1 MKSKIKYILEISIIL
16 ILVLSGN
23 IYAANT
29 TSNTNTSKSNTSSN
43 SSSNSTSK
51 NSSSSKSNN
60 TSNTTNSSST
70 SNSSAKSSDATLS
83 DLGIKPNDFKGFKT
97 GTTSYSTTVPENVSE
112 VEVYAKTTSSKASVT
127 GTGKKKLNKGKNTV
141 EVIVTAENG
150 IKKTYTIVITREG
163 SEEETSNSEVTSTDT
178 SEKEKTTA
186 NENIGDGLSS
196 LKIEDLKIEPDF
208 KTNVY
213 EYRVKYIG
221 EKDKLDIEAKTT
233 NSNYTVEITGN
244 SELKE
249 GENIITIL
257 VSDANSNNI
266 ATYQVIVNKSL
277 VDEEALA
284 KEQEQKQKEEQ
295 KKKMMIAGG
304 IGAGLL
310 VFIIVIVAVVKHRQ
324 NKAWAEEYSVPYSG
338 LNDDEDEFLQE
349 NEEIQNTVNDS
360 QENDFNEEP
369 LTKEKARETFLNNY
383 NNSYDEMDDYGERS
397 RRRHKGKRFK

>member
-1 MKSKIKYILEISIIL
+1 MKNKIKNIIGITIIL
-16 ILVLSGN
+16 STIIFCSN
-23 IYAANT
+23 TYATNT
-29 TSNTNTSKSNTSSN
+29 TNSSNTSTNSKTN
-43 SSSNSTSK
+43 SSSNSTSNK
-51 NSSSSKSNN
+51 TNKTN
-60 TSNTTNSSST
+60 TSSNTTSGSST
-70 SNSSAKSSDATLS
+70 KSSDASLS
-83 DLGIKPNDFKGFKT
+83 DLGIKPNDFKGFKS
-97 GTTSYSTTVPENVSE
+97 GTTSYKTTVPEDVAE
-112 VEVYAKTTSSKASVT
+112 VEVYAKTTSSKATVT
-127 GTGKKKLNKGKNTV
+127 GTGKKKLENGANKV

-150 IKKTYTIVITREG
+150 TKKTYTIEITREG
-163 SEEETSNSEVTSTDT
+163 KNEETA
-178 SEKEKTTA
+178 TTAQTEETTVA

-221 EKDKLDIEAKTT
+221 EKEKLDIEAKTT
-233 NSNYTVEITGN
+233 NSNYKVEITGN
-244 SELKE
+244 NELKE

-277 VDEEALA
+277 VDEETLA

-295 KKKMMIAGG
+295 KKKMMVAGG
-304 IGAGLL
+304 IGASLL
-310 VFIIVIVAVVKHRQ
+310 VFIIVIIAIVKHRQ

-349 NEEIQNTVNDS
+349 NEEIQNTANNNS
-360 QENDFNEEP
+360 ENDFNEEP

-383 NNSYDEMDDYGERS
+383 NNSYDEIDDYGERP
-397 RRRHKGKRFK
+397 RRKHKGKRFK

>member
-1 MKSKIKYILEISIIL
+1 MKNKIKNIIGITIIL
-16 ILVLSGN
+16 STIIFCSN
-23 IYAANT
+23 TYATNT
-29 TSNTNTSKSNTSSN
+29 TNSSNTSTNSKTN
-43 SSSNSTSK
+43 SSSNSTSNK
-51 NSSSSKSNN
+51 TNKTN
-60 TSNTTNSSST
+60 TSSNTTSGSST
-70 SNSSAKSSDATLS
+70 KSSDASLS
-83 DLGIKPNDFKGFKT
+83 DLGIKPNDFKGFKS
-97 GTTSYSTTVPENVSE
+97 GTTSYKTTVPEDVAE
-112 VEVYAKTTSSKASVT
+112 VEVYAKTTSSKATVT
-127 GTGKKKLNKGKNTV
+127 GTGKKKLENGTNKV

-150 IKKTYTIVITREG
+150 TKKTYTIEITREG
-163 SEEETSNSEVTSTDT
+163 KNEETA
-178 SEKEKTTA
+178 TTAQAEETTVA

-221 EKDKLDIEAKTT
+221 EKEKLDIEAKTT
-233 NSNYTVEITGN
+233 NSNYKVEITGN
-244 SELKE
+244 NELKE

-277 VDEEALA
+277 VDEETLA

-295 KKKMMIAGG
+295 KKKMMVAGG
-304 IGAGLL
+304 IGASLL
-310 VFIIVIVAVVKHRQ
+310 VFIIVIIAIVKHRQ

-338 LNDDEDEFLQE
+338 INDDEDEFLQE
-349 NEEIQNTVNDS
+349 NEEIQNTANNNS
-360 QENDFNEEP
+360 ENDFNEEP

-383 NNSYDEMDDYGERS
+383 NNSYDEIDDYGERP

>member
-1 MKSKIKYILEISIIL
+1 MKSKIKNILGITIILSII
-16 ILVLSGN
+16 IFSSN
-23 IYAANT
+23 TYAANT
-29 TSNTNTSKSNTSSN
+29 TNSSNTSTNSKTN
-43 SSSNSTSK
+43 SSSNSTSNK
-51 NSSSSKSNN
+51 ANTTN
-60 TSNTTNSSST
+60 TSNNITSGTST
-70 SNSSAKSSDATLS
+70 KSSDATLS
-83 DLGIKPNDFKGFKT
+83 DLGIKPNDFKGFKS
-97 GTTSYSTTVPENVSE
+97 GITSYKTTVPEDVEE
-112 VEVYAKTTSSKASVT
+112 VEVYAKTTSSKATLT
-127 GTGKKKLNKGKNTV
+127 GTGKKKLEKGTNTA
-141 EVIVTAENG
+141 EVTVTAESG
-150 IKKTYTIVITREG
+150 TKKTYTIEITREG
-163 SEEETSNSEVTSTDT
+163 KSEETAATTQTEETTTD
-178 SEKEKTTA
+178 A

-221 EKDKLDIEAKTT
+221 EKDKLNIEAKTT

-257 VSDANSNNI
+257 VSDTNSNNI

-310 VFIIVIVAVVKHRQ
+310 VFIIAIVAIVKHRQ

-349 NEEIQNTVNDS
+349 NEEIQNTVNDN
-360 QENDFNEEP
+360 QENDFTEEP

-383 NNSYDEMDDYGERS
+383 NNSYDEMDDYEERP
-397 RRRHKGKRFK
+397 RRKHKGKRFK

>member
-97 GTTSYSTTVPENVSE
+97 GTTNYSTTVPENVSE

-150 IKKTYTIVITREG
+150 TKKTYTIVITREG
-163 SEEETSNSEVTSTDT
+163 SEEETSNSEATSTDT

-221 EKDKLDIEAKTT
+221 EKDKLNIEAKTT

-244 SELKE
+244 NELKE

-277 VDEEALA
+277 VDEETLA

-295 KKKMMIAGG
+295 KKKMIIAGG

-310 VFIIVIVAVVKHRQ
+310 VFIIVIIAVIKHKQ

-349 NEEIQNTVNDS
+349 NEEIQNTVNNS
-360 QENDFNEEP
+360 QENNINEES
-369 LTKEKARETFLNNY
+369 LSKEKARETFLNNY
-383 NNSYDEMDDYGERS
+383 NNSYDEIDDYEEKP
-397 RRRHKGKRFK
+397 RRKHKGKRFK

>member
-1 MKSKIKYILEISIIL
+1 MKSKIKNILGITIILSII
-16 ILVLSGN
+16 IFSSN
-23 IYAANT
+23 TYAANT
-29 TSNTNTSKSNTSSN
+29 TNSSNTSTNSKTN
-43 SSSNSTSK
+43 SSSNSTSNK
-51 NSSSSKSNN
+51 TNSIN
-60 TSNTTNSSST
+60 TSSNTTSGTST
-70 SNSSAKSSDATLS
+70 KSSDATLS
-83 DLGIKPNDFKGFKT
+83 DLGIKPNDFKGFKSV
-97 GTTSYSTTVPENVSE
+97 TTSYKTTVPEDVEE
-112 VEVYAKTTSSKASVT
+112 VEVYAKTTSSKATLT
-127 GTGKKKLNKGKNTV
+127 GTGKKKLEKGTNTA

-150 IKKTYTIVITREG
+150 TKKTYTIEITREG
-163 SEEETSNSEVTSTDT
+163 KSEETAATTQTEETTTD
-178 SEKEKTTA
+178 A

-304 IGAGLL
+304 IGAGLF
-310 VFIIVIVAVVKHRQ
+310 VFIIAIVAIVKHRQ

-349 NEEIQNTVNDS
+349 NEEIQNTVNDN
-360 QENDFNEEP
+360 QENDFTEEP

-383 NNSYDEMDDYGERS
+383 NNSYDEMDDYEERP
-397 RRRHKGKRFK
+397 RRKHKGKRFK

>member
-1 MKSKIKYILEISIIL
+1 MKNKIKNIIG
-16 ILVLSGN
+16 ITIIVSTIIFCSN
-23 IYAANT
+23 TYATNT
-29 TSNTNTSKSNTSSN
+29 TNSSNTSTNSKTN
-43 SSSNSTSK
+43 SSSNSTSNK
-51 NSSSSKSNN
+51 TNKTN
-60 TSNTTNSSST
+60 TSSNTTSGSST
-70 SNSSAKSSDATLS
+70 KSSDATLS
-83 DLGIKPNDFKGFKT
+83 DLGIKPNDFKGFKS
-97 GTTSYSTTVPENVSE
+97 GTTSYKTTVPEDVAE
-112 VEVYAKTTSSKASVT
+112 VEVYAKTTSSKATVT
-127 GTGKKKLNKGKNTV
+127 GTGKKKLENGTNKV

-150 IKKTYTIVITREG
+150 TKKTYTIEITREG
-163 SEEETSNSEVTSTDT
+163 KNEETA
-178 SEKEKTTA
+178 TTAQAEETTVA

-221 EKDKLDIEAKTT
+221 EKEKLDIEAKTT
-233 NSNYTVEITGN
+233 NSNYKVEITGN
-244 SELKE
+244 NELKE

-277 VDEEALA
+277 VDEETLA

-295 KKKMMIAGG
+295 KKKMMVAGG
-304 IGAGLL
+304 IGASLL
-310 VFIIVIVAVVKHRQ
+310 VFIIVIIAIVKHRQ

-338 LNDDEDEFLQE
+338 INDDEDEFLQE
-349 NEEIQNTVNDS
+349 NEEIQNTANNNS
-360 QENDFNEEP
+360 KNDFNEEP

-383 NNSYDEMDDYGERS
+383 NNSYDEIDDYGERP

>member
-1 MKSKIKYILEISIIL
+1 MKSKIKNILGITIILSII
-16 ILVLSGN
+16 IFSSN
-23 IYAANT
+23 TYAANT
-29 TSNTNTSKSNTSSN
+29 TNSSNTSTN
-43 SSSNSTSK
+43 STSSNSTSNK
-51 NSSSSKSNN
+51 ANTTNTSNN
-60 TSNTTNSSST
+60 TTSVTST
-70 SNSSAKSSDATLS
+70 KSSDATLS
-83 DLGIKPNDFKGFKT
+83 DLGIKPNDFKGFKS
-97 GTTSYSTTVPENVSE
+97 GTTSYKTTVPEDVEE
-112 VEVYAKTTSSKASVT
+112 VEVYAKTTNSKATVT
-127 GTGKKKLNKGKNTV
+127 GTGKKKLEKGTNTV
-141 EVIVTAENG
+141 EVTVTAESGN
-150 IKKTYTIVITREG
+150 KKIYTIEITREG
-163 SEEETSNSEVTSTDT
+163 KNEAKSEETSA
-178 SEKEKTTA
+178 TTQTEETTNA

-196 LKIEDLKIEPDF
+196 LKIENLKIEPDF

-244 SELKE
+244 NELKE

-295 KKKMMIAGG
+295 KKKMIIAGG
-304 IGAGLL
+304 IGAGLI
-310 VFIIVIVAVVKHRQ
+310 VFVIVIVAVIKHKQ

-349 NEEIQNTVNDS
+349 NEEIQNTVNNS
-360 QENDFNEEP
+360 QENDINEES
-369 LTKEKARETFLNNY
+369 LSKEKARETFLNNY
-383 NNSYDEMDDYGERS
+383 NNSYDEIDDYGERP
-397 RRRHKGKRFK
+397 RRKHKGKRFK

>member
-1 MKSKIKYILEISIIL
+1 MKNKIKNIIGITIIL
-16 ILVLSGN
+16 STIIFCSN
-23 IYAANT
+23 TYATNT
-29 TSNTNTSKSNTSSN
+29 TNSSNTSTNSKTN
-43 SSSNSTSK
+43 SSSNSTSNK
-51 NSSSSKSNN
+51 TNKTN
-60 TSNTTNSSST
+60 TSSNTTSGSST
-70 SNSSAKSSDATLS
+70 KSSDATLS
-83 DLGIKPNDFKGFKT
+83 DLGIKPNDFKGFKS
-97 GTTSYSTTVPENVSE
+97 GTTSYKTTVPEDVAE
-112 VEVYAKTTSSKASVT
+112 VEVYAKTTSSKATVT
-127 GTGKKKLNKGKNTV
+127 GTGKKKLENGTNKV

-150 IKKTYTIVITREG
+150 TKKTYTIEITREG
-163 SEEETSNSEVTSTDT
+163 KNEETDT
-178 SEKEKTTA
+178 TAQAEETTVA

-221 EKDKLDIEAKTT
+221 EKEKLDIEAKTT
-233 NSNYTVEITGN
+233 NSNYKVEITGN
-244 SELKE
+244 NELKE

-277 VDEEALA
+277 VDEETLA

-295 KKKMMIAGG
+295 KKKMMVAGG
-304 IGAGLL
+304 IGASLL
-310 VFIIVIVAVVKHRQ
+310 VFIIVIIAIVKHRQ

-338 LNDDEDEFLQE
+338 INDDEDEFLQE
-349 NEEIQNTVNDS
+349 NEEIQNTANNNS
-360 QENDFNEEP
+360 ENDFNEEP

-383 NNSYDEMDDYGERS
+383 NNSYDEIDDYGERP

>member
-1 MKSKIKYILEISIIL
+1 MKNKIKNIIGITIIL
-16 ILVLSGN
+16 STI
-23 IYAANT
+23 IFC
-29 TSNTNTSKSNTSSN
+29 SNTYATSTTNSSNTSTNSKTN
-43 SSSNSTSK
+43 SSSNSTSNK
-51 NSSSSKSNN
+51 TNKTN
-60 TSNTTNSSST
+60 TSSNTTSGSST
-70 SNSSAKSSDATLS
+70 KSSDATLS
-83 DLGIKPNDFKGFKT
+83 DLGIKPNDFKGFKS
-97 GTTSYSTTVPENVSE
+97 GTTSYKTTVPEDVAE
-112 VEVYAKTTSSKASVT
+112 VEVYAKTTSSKATVT
-127 GTGKKKLNKGKNTV
+127 GTGKKKLENGTNKV

-150 IKKTYTIVITREG
+150 TKKTYTIEITRE
-163 SEEETSNSEVTSTDT
+163 EKNEETA
-178 SEKEKTTA
+178 TTAQAEETTVA

-221 EKDKLDIEAKTT
+221 EKEKLDIEAKTT
-233 NSNYTVEITGN
+233 NSNYKVEITGN
-244 SELKE
+244 NELKE

-277 VDEEALA
+277 VDEETLA

-295 KKKMMIAGG
+295 KKKMMVAGG
-304 IGAGLL
+304 IGASLL
-310 VFIIVIVAVVKHRQ
+310 VFIIVIIAIVKHRQ

-338 LNDDEDEFLQE
+338 INDDEDEFLQE
-349 NEEIQNTVNDS
+349 NEEIQNTANNNS
-360 QENDFNEEP
+360 ENDFNEEP

-383 NNSYDEMDDYGERS
+383 NNSYDEIDDYGERP

>member
-1 MKSKIKYILEISIIL
+1 MKNKIKNIIGITIILSIIAFG
-16 ILVLSGN
+16 GN
-23 IYAANT
+23 TYAANT
-29 TSNTNTSKSNTSSN
+29 TNSNNTSTNSTTN
-43 SSSNSTSK
+43 SSSNSTSNK
-51 NSSSSKSNN
+51 TNSTN
-60 TSNTTNSSST
+60 TSSNTTSGIST
-70 SNSSAKSSDATLS
+70 KSSDATLS
-83 DLGIKPNDFKGFKT
+83 DLGIKPNDFKGFKS
-97 GTTSYSTTVPENVSE
+97 GTTSYKTTVPEDVEE
-112 VEVYAKTTSSKASVT
+112 VEVYAKTTSSKATVT
-127 GTGKKKLNKGKNTV
+127 GTGKKKLEKGTNTA
-141 EVIVTAENG
+141 EVTVTAENG
-150 IKKTYTIVITREG
+150 TKKTYTIEITREG
-163 SEEETSNSEVTSTDT
+163 TSEETAATTQTEETTTD
-178 SEKEKTTA
+178 A

-213 EYRVKYIG
+213 EYIG

-310 VFIIVIVAVVKHRQ
+310 VFIIAIVAVVKHRQ

-383 NNSYDEMDDYGERS
+383 NNSYDEMDDYGERP

>member
-1 MKSKIKYILEISIIL
+1 MKNKIKNILGITIILSII
-16 ILVLSGN
+16 IFSSN
-23 IYAANT
+23 TYAANT
-29 TSNTNTSKSNTSSN
+29 TNSSNTSTNKTTNSSNNSTSTSNKTNSTNTSSN
-43 SSSNSTSK
+43 TTSGTSTK
-51 NSSSSKSNN
+51 L
-60 TSNTTNSSST
+60 
-70 SNSSAKSSDATLS
+70 SDATLS
-83 DLGIKPNDFKGFKT
+83 DLGIKPNDFKGFKS
-97 GTTSYSTTVPENVSE
+97 GTISYKTTVPEDVAE
-112 VEVYAKTTSSKASVT
+112 VEVYAKTTSSKATVT
-127 GTGKKKLNKGKNTV
+127 GTGKKKLEKGTNTA

-150 IKKTYTIVITREG
+150 TKKTYTIEITREG
-163 SEEETSNSEVTSTDT
+163 TSEETAATTQTEETTD
-178 SEKEKTTA
+178 S

-196 LKIEDLKIEPDF
+196 LKIEELKIEPDF

-295 KKKMMIAGG
+295 KKKMMIAGE

-310 VFIIVIVAVVKHRQ
+310 VFIIAIVAIVKHRQ

-349 NEEIQNTVNDS
+349 NEEIQNTVNDN

-383 NNSYDEMDDYGERS
+383 NNSYDEIDDYGERP
-397 RRRHKGKRFK
+397 RRKHKGKRFK

>member
-1 MKSKIKYILEISIIL
+1 MKNKIKNIIGITIIL
-16 ILVLSGN
+16 STIIFCSN
-23 IYAANT
+23 TYATNT
-29 TSNTNTSKSNTSSN
+29 TNSSNTSTNSKTN
-43 SSSNSTSK
+43 SSSNSTSNK
-51 NSSSSKSNN
+51 TNKTN
-60 TSNTTNSSST
+60 TSSNTTSGSST
-70 SNSSAKSSDATLS
+70 KSSDASLS
-83 DLGIKPNDFKGFKT
+83 DLGIKPNDFKGFKS
-97 GTTSYSTTVPENVSE
+97 GTTSYKTTVPEDVAE
-112 VEVYAKTTSSKASVT
+112 VEVYAKTTSSKATVT
-127 GTGKKKLNKGKNTV
+127 GTGKKKLENGTNKV

-150 IKKTYTIVITREG
+150 TKKTYTIEITREG
-163 SEEETSNSEVTSTDT
+163 KNEETA
-178 SEKEKTTA
+178 TTAQAEETTVA

-221 EKDKLDIEAKTT
+221 EKEKLDIEAKTT
-233 NSNYTVEITGN
+233 NSNYKVEITGN
-244 SELKE
+244 NELKE

-277 VDEEALA
+277 VDEETLA

-295 KKKMMIAGG
+295 KKKMMVAGG
-304 IGAGLL
+304 IGASLL
-310 VFIIVIVAVVKHRQ
+310 VFIIVIIAIVKHRQ

-338 LNDDEDEFLQE
+338 INDDEDEFLQE
-349 NEEIQNTVNDS
+349 NEEIQNTANNNS
-360 QENDFNEEP
+360 KNDFNEEP

-383 NNSYDEMDDYGERS
+383 NNSYDEIDDYGERP

>member
-1 MKSKIKYILEISIIL
+1 MKNKIKNIIGITIIL
-16 ILVLSGN
+16 STIIFCSST
-23 IYAANT
+23 YATNT
-29 TSNTNTSKSNTSSN
+29 TNSSNTSTNSKTN
-43 SSSNSTSK
+43 SSSNSTSNK
-51 NSSSSKSNN
+51 TNKTNKTN
-60 TSNTTNSSST
+60 TGSNTTSGTST
-70 SNSSAKSSDATLS
+70 KSSDATLS
-83 DLGIKPNDFKGFKT
+83 DLGIKPNDFTGFKS
-97 GTTSYSTTVPENVSE
+97 GTTSYKTTVPEDVAE
-112 VEVYAKTTSSKASVT
+112 VEVYAKTTSSKATVT
-127 GTGKKKLNKGKNTV
+127 GTGKKKLEKGTNTA
-141 EVIVTAENG
+141 EVTVTAENG
-150 IKKTYTIVITREG
+150 TKKTYTIEITREG
-163 SEEETSNSEVTSTDT
+163 KSEETTATTQTEETTTD
-178 SEKEKTTA
+178 A

-221 EKDKLDIEAKTT
+221 EKEKLDIEAKTT
-233 NSNYTVEITGN
+233 NSNYKVEITGN
-244 SELKE
+244 NELKE

-277 VDEEALA
+277 VDEETLA

-295 KKKMMIAGG
+295 KKKMMVAGG

-310 VFIIVIVAVVKHRQ
+310 VFIIAIVAIVKHRQ

-338 LNDDEDEFLQE
+338 INDDEDEFLQE
-349 NEEIQNTVNDS
+349 NEEIQNTVDNNP
-360 QENDFNEEP
+360 ENDFSEEP

-383 NNSYDEMDDYGERS
+383 NNSYDEIDDYGERP

>member
-1 MKSKIKYILEISIIL
+1 MKNKIKNIIGITIIL
-16 ILVLSGN
+16 STIIFCSN
-23 IYAANT
+23 TYATNT
-29 TSNTNTSKSNTSSN
+29 TNSSNTSTNSKTN
-43 SSSNSTSK
+43 SSSNSTSNK
-51 NSSSSKSNN
+51 TNKTN
-60 TSNTTNSSST
+60 TSSNTTSGSST
-70 SNSSAKSSDATLS
+70 KSSDATLS
-83 DLGIKPNDFKGFKT
+83 DLGIKPNDFKGFKS
-97 GTTSYSTTVPENVSE
+97 GTTSYKTTVPEDVAE
-112 VEVYAKTTSSKASVT
+112 VEVYAKTTSSKATVT
-127 GTGKKKLNKGKNTV
+127 GTGKKKLENGTNKV

-150 IKKTYTIVITREG
+150 TKKTYTIEITREG
-163 SEEETSNSEVTSTDT
+163 KNEETA
-178 SEKEKTTA
+178 TTAQAEETTVA

-221 EKDKLDIEAKTT
+221 EKEKLDIEAKTT
-233 NSNYTVEITGN
+233 NSNYKVEITGN
-244 SELKE
+244 NELKE

-277 VDEEALA
+277 VDEETLA

-295 KKKMMIAGG
+295 KKKMMVAGG
-304 IGAGLL
+304 IGASLL
-310 VFIIVIVAVVKHRQ
+310 VFIIVIIAIVKHRQ

-338 LNDDEDEFLQE
+338 INDDEDEFLQE
-349 NEEIQNTVNDS
+349 NEEIQNTANNNS
-360 QENDFNEEP
+360 ENDFNEEP

-383 NNSYDEMDDYGERS
+383 NNSYDEIDDYGERP

>member
-1 MKSKIKYILEISIIL
+1 MKNKIKNIIGITIIL
-16 ILVLSGN
+16 STIIFCSST
-23 IYAANT
+23 YATNT
-29 TSNTNTSKSNTSSN
+29 TNSSNTSTNSKTN
-43 SSSNSTSK
+43 SSSNSTSNK
-51 NSSSSKSNN
+51 TNKTN
-60 TSNTTNSSST
+60 TSSNTTSGTST
-70 SNSSAKSSDATLS
+70 KSSDATLS
-83 DLGIKPNDFKGFKT
+83 DLGIKPNDFTGFKS
-97 GTTSYSTTVPENVSE
+97 GTTSYKTTVPEDVAE
-112 VEVYAKTTSSKASVT
+112 VEVYAKTTSSKATVT
-127 GTGKKKLNKGKNTV
+127 GTGKKKLEKGTNTA
-141 EVIVTAENG
+141 EVTVTAENG
-150 IKKTYTIVITREG
+150 TKKTYTIEITREG
-163 SEEETSNSEVTSTDT
+163 KSEETTTTTQTEETTE
-178 SEKEKTTA
+178 A

-221 EKDKLDIEAKTT
+221 EKEKLDIEATTT
-233 NSNYTVEITGN
+233 NSNYKVEITGN
-244 SELKE
+244 NELKE

-295 KKKMMIAGG
+295 KKKMMVAGG

-310 VFIIVIVAVVKHRQ
+310 VFIIAIVAIVKHRQ

-338 LNDDEDEFLQE
+338 INDDEDEFLQE
-349 NEEIQNTVNDS
+349 NEEIQNTVDNNP
-360 QENDFNEEP
+360 ENDFSEEP

-383 NNSYDEMDDYGERS
+383 NNSYDEIDDYGERP

>member
-1 MKSKIKYILEISIIL
+1 MKNKIKNIIGITIIL
-16 ILVLSGN
+16 STIIFCSN
-23 IYAANT
+23 TYATNT
-29 TSNTNTSKSNTSSN
+29 TNSSNTSTNSKTN
-43 SSSNSTSK
+43 SSSNSTSNK
-51 NSSSSKSNN
+51 TNKTN
-60 TSNTTNSSST
+60 TSSNTTSGSST
-70 SNSSAKSSDATLS
+70 KSSDATLS
-83 DLGIKPNDFKGFKT
+83 DLGIKPNDFKGFKS
-97 GTTSYSTTVPENVSE
+97 GTTSYKTTVPEDVVE
-112 VEVYAKTTSSKASVT
+112 VEVYAKTTSSKATVT
-127 GTGKKKLNKGKNTV
+127 GTGKKKLENGTNKV

-150 IKKTYTIVITREG
+150 TKKTYTIEITREG
-163 SEEETSNSEVTSTDT
+163 KNEETA
-178 SEKEKTTA
+178 TTAQAEETTVA

-221 EKDKLDIEAKTT
+221 EKEKLDIEAKTT
-233 NSNYTVEITGN
+233 NSNYKVEITGN
-244 SELKE
+244 NELKE

-277 VDEEALA
+277 VDEETLA

-295 KKKMMIAGG
+295 KKKMMVAGG
-304 IGAGLL
+304 IGASLL
-310 VFIIVIVAVVKHRQ
+310 VFIIVIIAIVKHRQ

-338 LNDDEDEFLQE
+338 INDDEDEFLQE
-349 NEEIQNTVNDS
+349 NEEIQNTANNNS
-360 QENDFNEEP
+360 ENDFNEEP

-383 NNSYDEMDDYGERS
+383 NNSYDEIDDYGERP

>member
-1 MKSKIKYILEISIIL
+1 MKNKIKNIIGITIIL
-16 ILVLSGN
+16 STIIFCSN
-23 IYAANT
+23 TYATNT
-29 TSNTNTSKSNTSSN
+29 TNSSNTSTNSKTN
-43 SSSNSTSK
+43 SSSNSTSNK
-51 NSSSSKSNN
+51 TNKTN
-60 TSNTTNSSST
+60 TSSNTTSGTST
-70 SNSSAKSSDATLS
+70 KSSDATLS
-83 DLGIKPNDFKGFKT
+83 DLGIKPNDFTGFKS
-97 GTTSYSTTVPENVSE
+97 GTTSYKTTVPEDVAE
-112 VEVYAKTTSSKASVT
+112 VEVYAKTTSSKATVT
-127 GTGKKKLNKGKNTV
+127 GTGKKKLEKGTNTA
-141 EVIVTAENG
+141 EVTVTAENG
-150 IKKTYTIVITREG
+150 TKKTYTIEITREG
-163 SEEETSNSEVTSTDT
+163 KSEETTATIQTEETTTD
-178 SEKEKTTA
+178 A

-221 EKDKLDIEAKTT
+221 EKEKLDIEATTT
-233 NSNYTVEITGN
+233 NSNYKVEITGN
-244 SELKE
+244 NELKE

-277 VDEEALA
+277 VDEETLA

-295 KKKMMIAGG
+295 KKKMMVAGG

-310 VFIIVIVAVVKHRQ
+310 VFIIAIVAIVKHRQ

-338 LNDDEDEFLQE
+338 INDDEDEFLQE
-349 NEEIQNTVNDS
+349 NEEIQNTVDNNP
-360 QENDFNEEP
+360 ENDFSEEP

-383 NNSYDEMDDYGERS
+383 NNSYDEIYDYVERP